1 MFSYQSVSAK
11 KASAFFHV
19 NNCQTFFSSVKP
31 HVDELLEGLAIET
44 DKELELLI
52 KCPAAS
58 KASLDAKAP
67 KR

>member
-19 NNCQTFFSSVKP
+19 NNCNTFFSSVKP
-31 HVDELLEGLAIET
+31 HVDELLEGLAIDT
-44 DKELELLI
+44 DKELQLLI
-52 KCPAAS
+52 GCRSS